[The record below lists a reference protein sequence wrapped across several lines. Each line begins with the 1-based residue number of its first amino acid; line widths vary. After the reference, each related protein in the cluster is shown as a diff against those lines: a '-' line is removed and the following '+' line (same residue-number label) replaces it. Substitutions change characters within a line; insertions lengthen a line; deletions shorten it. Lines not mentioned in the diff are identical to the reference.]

1 MIFKTFDSDSDKF
14 ISKIGILNRSFE
26 QWGESIRARKIDID
40 NLMSAGLVS
49 SEKEAKNQVGSLWS
63 YLYGNK
69 SVKQMPIDLS
79 LFDNFNASTT
89 LKGLQDIE
97 TSVENG
103 DTTWQKYFS
112 TLDDGRKWQVEFVQ
126 NNDLSKVSLEQ
137 VENAQK
143 AARESALAYNNGLK
157 QMTLGAKAANVALKA
172 LSVAGNML
180 VMFAVIKG
188 IELIA
193 KGIDELI
200 HGAENAQKRI
210 DDLSEEFSDGVS
222 KLNGYSSEL
231 DSVNQKIT
239 ELQSKGKLSFTDSEE
254 LKKLTQQRVELERQ
268 LEVQEKLNAAKAN
281 EVVTEIRNNTDK
293 LNENFETD
301 LGNYTEKL
309 EILERTKKNGLKL
322 LESGSIDQEHY
333 DETIQIEEDRLSTFY
348 SAILED
354 VENFEKNRQSIL
366 DKYNGDVSKMTKS
379 DAELFELITQ
389 NLNKAYES
397 IYSKSEYNQIVI
409 EPIFDTD
416 ELQGLQQEIT
426 DYFINNGSLDVKVL
440 EEKFGTSLIEAL
452 RVACENAGIELD
464 YLLQQL
470 YDQAQETSYGF
481 APIIKNPNS
490 AYEAKQN
497 SNSQSKINYYNNLDD
512 ETKKIIIEAEIPDSV
527 KNGTLEEFKTWITTL
542 QDEANINVDFTLSNQ
557 SESIDSFQEKLN
569 TLSSAL
575 QKINSGEMD
584 TSSMMDLF
592 QKFPELEGHTDDL
605 TQAINN
611 LAKNDLNT
619 LIPDMEAQGAPQYI
633 INMLKD
639 MTNEALNT
647 SASIDDLE
655 ETIQKLNALQIDLSK
670 LNKNGISA
678 LTDDM
683 ISEISS
689 FGGKYKELVN
699 EYLIGGI
706 DGQTFIDNLASLYDT
721 DFKNYSN
728 YILAKYANSETFWTN
743 IVKANKDMIDS
754 FSEDYGVDISN
765 CRTYAEAKLRIE
777 TELANKV
784 QSMWASV
791 YANIQANQGRLEG
804 MPSYIQDMYKNKGI
818 QSQNNP
824 KLDAALADL
833 NNIAYTGI
841 SSGLGD
847 IASGFK
853 KVGDSAKSSASE
865 SKDSY
870 EELFD
875 FFERRVDV
883 LNDALDLLNS
893 NLENVIG
900 ASGKNKLIDAEIG
913 INKESINN
921 YTDALAMYQSK
932 AAEAL
937 SKIPADL
944 QKKIVD
950 GAVSLVDF
958 VGSGNEDVVDA
969 IKDYQNWADKVSDCK
984 KELAGLKETLR
995 QLELDKFNNIV
1006 EQFTNQFDIT
1016 TNAQGLIQK
1025 QIDLF
1030 EEAGQ
1035 LIGEGFYHGLI
1046 NESNS
1051 QLNIL
1056 QQERENLVNEMN
1068 NAINSG
1074 LIEVGTDEWLEMVNS
1089 LNEVDGSILDCKKD
1103 IEEFNNAIQNLH
1115 WEIIEKIQNN
1125 FDDLSDEI
1133 SNLIGLIDDIDVSD
1147 VEGNW
1152 SKEGLTQLGLLA
1164 QQYERAMYSADMY
1177 SKEIDELNAAYLRGE
1192 YSAIEYADKL
1202 AELKQSQW
1210 DEINASE
1217 EAKDAIFY
1225 LNKARVEIMIDG
1237 IEKEIDAM
1245 KELIEAKKEALD
1257 AEQDL
1262 YEYRQSITEKNKS
1275 VTDLEKQIAAM
1286 QNDTTASTVAKR
1298 KKLEEQLKEAKQD
1311 LADFEYNHS
1320 IETQKEALDKQYDE
1334 FETEKNAEID
1344 ALNETLN
1351 DKEALISASFERI
1364 KANTELIGQQIDMI
1378 ALTHGA
1384 NVSGALI
1391 NSWKSGEN
1399 AIASYGS
1406 VLNAHTSSFVGN
1418 LGTMVG
1424 SVYNLQSQANST
1436 SVSLTNMYNTSSANL
1451 QAELLNSYYSVA
1463 NLNAVTQV
1471 LNDSLI
1477 NTLSRGYDVSSIVNS
1492 LNSVGDAASSAANQ
1506 VAGLMSAL
1514 AGTGNTGG
1522 YTYSDKYQNGS
1533 NNKNNIV
1540 TVYDKNGNVVEVTT
1554 KDNAEKK
1561 YKDNGGITL
1570 RKYAKGGIVTKD
1582 DSNPLNYLA
1591 KSVGEDTLVAAK
1603 DGESILTKAQTD
1615 GFLKLVDKIDF
1626 SKFKPLENI
1635 PWIASSTPNIP
1646 EFNNKNSVP
1655 ITMRIDNL
1663 VNIEGNVND
1672 NEYLLKQI
1680 SSGAKQAVND
1690 SLKQLDRELR
1700 KSGVH

>member
-1 MIFKTFDSDSDKF
+1 MIFQTINNDATNTTKTIGLLGKSLTDIKRDLSSGQNKF
-14 ISKIGILNRSFE
+14 Y
-26 QWGESIRARKIDID
+26 SIFGGKLVTSNDIQQIQKYT
-40 NLMSAGLVS
+40 NL
-49 SEKEAKNQVGSLWS
+49 
-63 YLYGNK
+63 
-69 SVKQMPIDLS
+69 VKQGVPIGQAWS
-79 LFDNFNASTT
+79 QTMTNC
-89 LKGLQDIE
+89 
-97 TSVENG
+97 SVAAKQQVLACKN
-103 DTTWQKYFS
+103 DT
-112 TLDDGRKWQVEFVQ
+112 EA
-126 NNDLSKVSLEQ
+126 LEKLT
-137 VENAQK
+137 VAQ
-143 AARESALAYNNGLK
+143 K
-157 QMTLGAKAANVALKA
+157 QMTLGAKAANVAMKA

-180 VMFAVIKG
+180 VMFAITKG
-188 IELIA
+188 VELVV
-193 KGIDELI
+193 KGFDELI
-200 HGAENAQKRI
+200 HGAKNAQKRI

-239 ELQSKGKLSFTDSEE
+239 ELQSKGKLSFTDNEE
-254 LKKLTQQRVELERQ
+254 LKKLTQQRIELERQ
-268 LEVQEKLNAAKAN
+268 LEVQEKLNASKAN
-281 EVVTEIRNNTDK
+281 EVVTEIRNNTNK

-309 EILERTKKNGLKL
+309 EILERTKENGLKL
-322 LESGSIDQEHY
+322 LGSGSIDQEHY
-333 DETIQIEEDRLSTFY
+333 DETIQIEEDRLSQLY
-348 SAILED
+348 SVLLED

-366 DKYNGDVSKMTKS
+366 DKYNGDVLKMTKS
-379 DAELFELITQ
+379 DAELFESITQ
-389 NLNKAYES
+389 KLNKAYES

-426 DYFINNGSLDVKVL
+426 DYFINNGSLDVKAL

-452 RVACENAGIELD
+452 RVACKNAGIEFD

-470 YDQAQETSYGF
+470 YNQAQESSYGF
-481 APIIKNPNS
+481 APIVKNPNS
-490 AYEAKQN
+490 AYEAKKN
-497 SNSQSKINYYNNLDD
+497 SNSQSKINYYNNLDN

-527 KNGTLEEFKTWITTL
+527 KNGTLEEFKTWIVTL

-605 TQAINN
+605 AQAINN
-611 LAKNDLNT
+611 LVNNDLSD
-619 LIPDMEAQGAPQYI
+619 LISTMEAQGAPQYLI
-633 INMLKD
+633 DMLKS
-639 MTNEALNT
+639 MTNEALST
-647 SASIDDLE
+647 STAIDDLE
-655 ETIQKLNALQIDLSK
+655 ETIQKLDALQIDLSK
-670 LNKNGISA
+670 LSKNGISA

-699 EYLIGGI
+699 DYLIGGI
-706 DGQTFIDNLASLYDT
+706 DEKAFIDKLTSLYET

-728 YILAKYANSETFWTN
+728 YILAKYANSESFWSN
-743 IVKANKDMIDS
+743 IINANKDMIDS
-754 FSEDYGVDISN
+754 FSKDYGVDISN

-804 MPSYIQDMYKNKGI
+804 MPSYIQDMYKSKGSH
-818 QSQNNP
+818 SQNNP

-841 SSGLGD
+841 SSGLGN

-853 KVGDSAKSSASE
+853 KVGNSAKSSASE
-865 SKDSY
+865 AKDSY
-870 EELFD
+870 EELFN

-893 NLENVIG
+893 NLENIIG

-937 SKIPADL
+937 TKIPADL
-944 QKKIVD
+944 QKKIID

-958 VGSGNEDVVDA
+958 IGSGNEDVVDA

-995 QLELDKFNNIV
+995 QLELDKFNNII
-1006 EQFTNQFDIT
+1006 EDFTNQFDIS
-1016 TNAQGLIQK
+1016 TNAQDLINK

-1035 LIGEGFYHGLI
+1035 LIGEGFYQGLI

-1056 QQERENLVNEMN
+1056 QQEREKLVNEMN
-1068 NAINSG
+1068 NAIDSG

-1115 WEIIEKIQNN
+1115 WEIIKRIQNN
-1125 FDDLSDEI
+1125 FDELSDEI
-1133 SNLIGLIDDIDVSD
+1133 SNLIGLIDDVDVSD

-1152 SKEGLTQLGLLA
+1152 SKEGLTQLGLLT
-1164 QQYERAMYSADMY
+1164 QQYEQAIYSADMY
-1177 SKEIDELNAAYLRGE
+1177 SKEISELNAAYLRGE

-1202 AELKQSQW
+1202 SELKQAQW

-1217 EAKDAIFY
+1217 EAKDAIFD
-1225 LNKARVEIMIDG
+1225 LNEARVEIMIDG

-1262 YEYRQSITEKNKS
+1262 YEYRQSVAEKNKS

-1298 KKLEEQLKEAKQD
+1298 KKLEEQLKQVKQD
-1311 LADFEYNHS
+1311 LVDYEYSHS
-1320 IETQKEALDKQYDE
+1320 IEAQKEALDKQYDE

-1344 ALNETLN
+1344 ALNETLK
-1351 DKEALISASFERI
+1351 DKEALIFASFE
-1364 KANTELIGQQIDMI
+1364 KVKVNTELIGQQIDMI

-1391 NSWKSGEN
+1391 NSWKTGEN

-1406 VLNAHTSSFVGN
+1406 VLNAQTSSFVGN
-1418 LGTMVG
+1418 LQTMVG
-1424 SVYNLQSQANST
+1424 SVYNLQTQANST
-1436 SVSLTNMYNTSSANL
+1436 SVSLANMYNTSSANL
-1451 QAELLNSYYSVA
+1451 QAELLSSYYSVA
-1463 NLNAVTQV
+1463 NLNAVTQA

-1477 NTLSRGYDVSSIVNS
+1477 NTLGRGYDVSSIVNS
-1492 LNSVGDAASSAANQ
+1492 LNSVGNAALSATNQ

-1514 AGTGNTGG
+1514 AGAGGG

-1561 YKDNGGITL
+1561 YKDKGGITL

-1582 DSNPLNYLA
+1582 DRNPLNNIA
-1591 KSVGEDTLVAAK
+1591 KSIGEDTLVAAK

-1635 PWIASSTPNIP
+1635 PWITPSTPNIP
-1646 EFNNKNSVP
+1646 EFNNKNSAP
-1655 ITMRIDNL
+1655 ITIHYDRL

-1680 SSGAKQAVND
+1680 SNGAKQAVDD
-1690 SLKQLDRELR
+1690 SFKQLNRELR
-1700 KSGVH
+1700 KSGVR